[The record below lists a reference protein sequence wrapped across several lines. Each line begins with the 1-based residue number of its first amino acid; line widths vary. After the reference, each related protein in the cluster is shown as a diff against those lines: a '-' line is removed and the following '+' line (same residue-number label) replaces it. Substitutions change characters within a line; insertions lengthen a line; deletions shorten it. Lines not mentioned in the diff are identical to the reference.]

1 MIASIKD
8 NFKQYDSFSI
18 LLEKAMVF
26 MNDLSGGIIKL
37 GWIMNSNNPTNVE
50 KLALFIDCL
59 FTYGSDY
66 IDQPYHANEALKH
79 RDQRLKSIRNI
90 LEIIKTL
97 HLCKEE
103 VKNMSFK
110 RPNDSL
116 RWLIVATLT
125 ILIKFFEQ
133 LKK

>member
-66 IDQPYHANEALKH
+66 ID
-79 RDQRLKSIRNI
+79 
-90 LEIIKTL
+90 
-97 HLCKEE
+97 
-103 VKNMSFK
+103 
-110 RPNDSL
+110 
-116 RWLIVATLT
+116 
-125 ILIKFFEQ
+125 
-133 LKK
+133 